1 MRRSHIVMIVAAAAM
16 VAVVAGVAI
25 SKKAGGNASGPGG
38 KGRGRG
44 GSTVF
49 SVKTETVKKETLH
62 GYVIANGEIESQNS
76 VNVFPDVGGKIME
89 TNVMLGSS
97 VRRGDIIAYVDP
109 NSPGQYYKKS
119 PVYAP
124 INGSIISTPL
134 KNGTTVSTGTVIA
147 IVGDI
152 SNLQVSAD
160 IPERYVAVLKTGLK
174 AEVSVE
180 AYPGV
185 VFNATVTRVSPVVDT
200 TSRTKE
206 VVLHFDKKDE
216 RVNAGMF
223 GKIKLYTV
231 DYAGCVT
238 MPADALVSLNDEYY
252 AYVVKEGGDSV
263 ERRKVKTGET
273 VDGRI
278 QILEGV
284 KEGEKVVI
292 QGQTSLNDGSK
303 IRDITNGTTK
313 NEQAEASNEK
323 KSENPERKERSGERS
338 GKGEGANSERSGQRP
353 N

>member
-1 MRRSHIVMIVAAAAM
+1 MRKSHIVMICAAAVT
-16 VAVVAGVAI
+16 VAVVAYVILG
-25 SKKAGGNASGPGG
+25 KKKDDGAAMG

-44 GSTVF
+44 GNTVF
-49 SVKTETVKKETLH
+49 SVKTQVVQKETLH

-76 VNVFPDVGGKIME
+76 VNVFPDVAGKIME

-97 VRRGDIIAYVDP
+97 VNRGDIIAYVDP
-109 NSPGQYYKKS
+109 NAPGQYYKKS

-134 KNGTTVSTGTVIA
+134 KNGTTVNTSTVIA

-160 IPERYVAVLKTGLK
+160 IPERYVAVLKPGLK

-180 AYPGV
+180 AYPDL

-206 VVLHFDKKDE
+206 VILHFDQRDS
-216 RVNAGMF
+216 RVNAGLF
-223 GKIKLYTV
+223 GKIKLYTQ
-231 DYAGCVT
+231 DFSGQIT
-238 MPADALVSLNDEYY
+238 MPADALVSLNDVLY
-252 AYVVKEGGDSV
+252 AYVVKDDETV

-273 VDGRI
+273 VDGVI

-284 KEGEKVVI
+284 SEGEKVVV

-303 IRDITNGTTK
+303 IRDITNGV
-313 NEQAEASNEK
+313 Q
-323 KSENPERKERSGERS
+323 
-338 GKGEGANSERSGQRP
+338 KG
-353 N
+353 

>member
-1 MRRSHIVMIVAAAAM
+1 MRKSHIVMICAAAVT
-16 VAVVAGVAI
+16 VAVVAYVILG
-25 SKKAGGNASGPGG
+25 KKKDDGAAMG

-44 GSTVF
+44 GNTVF
-49 SVKTETVKKETLH
+49 SVKTQVVQKETLH

-76 VNVFPDVGGKIME
+76 VNVFPDVAGKIME

-97 VRRGDIIAYVDP
+97 VNRGDIIAYVDP
-109 NSPGQYYKKS
+109 NAPGQYYKKS

-134 KNGTTVSTGTVIA
+134 KNGTTVNTSTVIA

-160 IPERYVAVLKTGLK
+160 LPERYVAVLKPGLK

-180 AYPGV
+180 AYPDL

-206 VVLHFDKKDE
+206 VILHFDQRDS

-223 GKIKLYTV
+223 GKIKLYTQ
-231 DYAGCVT
+231 DFSGQIT
-238 MPADALVSLNDEYY
+238 MPADALVSLNDVLY
-252 AYVVKEGGDSV
+252 AYVVKDDETV

-273 VDGRI
+273 VDGVI

-284 KEGEKVVI
+284 SEGEKVVV

-303 IRDITNGTTK
+303 IRDITNGV
-313 NEQAEASNEK
+313 Q
-323 KSENPERKERSGERS
+323 
-338 GKGEGANSERSGQRP
+338 KG
-353 N
+353 

>member
-1 MRRSHIVMIVAAAAM
+1 MRRSYIVMIGAAALM
-16 VAVVAGVAI
+16 VAVVAGVVI
-25 SKKAGGNASGPGG
+25 SKKAGGNAPGG
-38 KGRGRG
+38 KGKGRG

-89 TNVMLGSS
+89 TNVMLGST
-97 VRRGDIIAYVDP
+97 VRRGDVIAYVDP

-160 IPERYVAVLKTGLK
+160 IPERYVAVLKNGLK

-206 VVLHFDKKDE
+206 VILHFDQRDE

-231 DYAGCVT
+231 DYAGYVT

-252 AYVVKEGGDSV
+252 AYVVKDGGDSV

-284 KEGEKVVI
+284 NEGEKVVI

-303 IRDITNGTTK
+303 IRDITSGTTK

-323 KSENPERKERSGERS
+323 KSENPERKERSGER
-338 GKGEGANSERSGQRP
+338 K
-353 N
+353 

>member
-1 MRRSHIVMIVAAAAM
+1 MRKSHIVMICAVAVT
-16 VAVVAGVAI
+16 VAVVAYVALG
-25 SKKAGGNASGPGG
+25 KKKDDGAAMG

-44 GSTVF
+44 GNTVF
-49 SVKTETVKKETLH
+49 SVKTQVVQKETLH

-76 VNVFPDVGGKIME
+76 VNVFPDVAGKIME

-97 VRRGDIIAYVDP
+97 VNRGDIIAYVDP
-109 NSPGQYYKKS
+109 NAPGQYYKKS

-134 KNGTTVSTGTVIA
+134 KNGTTVNTSTVIA

-160 IPERYVAVLKTGLK
+160 IPERYVAVLKPGLK

-180 AYPGV
+180 AYPDL

-206 VVLHFDKKDE
+206 VILHFDQRNS
-216 RVNAGMF
+216 RVNAGMV
-223 GKIKLYTV
+223 GKIKLYTQ
-231 DYAGCVT
+231 DFSGQIT
-238 MPADALVSLNDEYY
+238 MPADALVSLNDVLY
-252 AYVVKEGGDSV
+252 AYVVKDDETV
-263 ERRKVKTGET
+263 ERRKVKIGET
-273 VDGRI
+273 VDGVI

-284 KEGEKVVI
+284 SEGEKVVV

-303 IRDITNGTTK
+303 IRDITNGV
-313 NEQAEASNEK
+313 Q
-323 KSENPERKERSGERS
+323 
-338 GKGEGANSERSGQRP
+338 KG
-353 N
+353 

>member
-1 MRRSHIVMIVAAAAM
+1 MRKSHIVMICAAAVT
-16 VAVVAGVAI
+16 VAVVAYVILG
-25 SKKAGGNASGPGG
+25 KKKDAGAAMG

-44 GSTVF
+44 GNTVF
-49 SVKTETVKKETLH
+49 SVKTQVVQKETLH

-76 VNVFPDVGGKIME
+76 VNVFPDVAGKIME

-97 VRRGDIIAYVDP
+97 VNRGDIIAYVDP
-109 NSPGQYYKKS
+109 NAPGQYYKKS

-134 KNGTTVSTGTVIA
+134 KNGTTVNTSTVIA

-160 IPERYVAVLKTGLK
+160 IPERYVAVLKPGLK

-180 AYPGV
+180 AYPDL

-206 VVLHFDKKDE
+206 VILHFDQRDS

-223 GKIKLYTV
+223 GKIKLYTQ
-231 DYAGCVT
+231 DFSGQIT
-238 MPADALVSLNDEYY
+238 MPADALVSLNDVLY
-252 AYVVKEGGDSV
+252 AYVVKDDETV

-273 VDGRI
+273 VDGVI

-284 KEGEKVVI
+284 SEGEKVVV

-303 IRDITNGTTK
+303 IRDITNGV
-313 NEQAEASNEK
+313 Q
-323 KSENPERKERSGERS
+323 
-338 GKGEGANSERSGQRP
+338 KG
-353 N
+353 

>member
-1 MRRSHIVMIVAAAAM
+1 MRRSHIVMICAALA
-16 VAVVAGVAI
+16 VAGTLAYVGTR
-25 SKKAGGNASGPGG
+25 KKAGGASME

-44 GSTVF
+44 GNTVF
-49 SVKTETVKKETLH
+49 SVRTQIAQKETLH

-76 VNVFPDVGGKIME
+76 VNVFPDVSGKIME

-109 NSPGQYYKKS
+109 NAPGQYYKKS

-134 KNGTTVSTGTVIA
+134 KNGTTVSTNTVVA

-160 IPERYVAVLKTGLK
+160 IPERYVAVLRQGLK

-180 AYPGV
+180 AYPDV

-200 TSRTKE
+200 ASRTKE
-206 VVLHFDKKDE
+206 VILHFDEKDS

-223 GKIKLYTV
+223 GKVKLYTK
-231 DYAGCVT
+231 DYSGEVT
-238 MPADALVSLNDEYY
+238 MPADALVSLNDELY
-252 AYVVKEGGDSV
+252 AYIVKEDETV

-273 VDGRI
+273 VDGVV

-284 KEGEKVVI
+284 NEGEKVVI
-292 QGQTSLNDGSK
+292 QGQTSLNNGSK
-303 IRDITNGTTK
+303 VRDITNGVQK
-313 NEQAEASNEK
+313 AESGKVKTESEK
-323 KSENPERKERSGERS
+323 PEGEKSGERG
-338 GKGEGANSERSGQRP
+338 GKRP
-353 N
+353 NKE

>member
-1 MRRSHIVMIVAAAAM
+1 MRKSHIVMICAAAVT
-16 VAVVAGVAI
+16 VAVVDYVILGKKKDAGA
-25 SKKAGGNASGPGG
+25 AMG

-44 GSTVF
+44 GNTVF
-49 SVKTETVKKETLH
+49 SVKTQVVQKETLH

-76 VNVFPDVGGKIME
+76 VNVFPDVAGKIME

-97 VRRGDIIAYVDP
+97 VNRGDIIAYVDP
-109 NSPGQYYKKS
+109 NAPGQYYKKS

-134 KNGTTVSTGTVIA
+134 KNGTTVNTSTVIA

-160 IPERYVAVLKTGLK
+160 IPERYVAVLKPGLK

-180 AYPGV
+180 AYPDL

-206 VVLHFDKKDE
+206 VILHFDQRDS

-223 GKIKLYTV
+223 GKIKLYTQ
-231 DYAGCVT
+231 DFSGQIT
-238 MPADALVSLNDEYY
+238 MPADALVSLNDVLY
-252 AYVVKEGGDSV
+252 AYVVKDDETV

-273 VDGRI
+273 VDGVI

-284 KEGEKVVI
+284 SEGEKVVV

-303 IRDITNGTTK
+303 IRDITNGV
-313 NEQAEASNEK
+313 Q
-323 KSENPERKERSGERS
+323 
-338 GKGEGANSERSGQRP
+338 KG
-353 N
+353 

>member
-1 MRRSHIVMIVAAAAM
+1 MRKSHIVMICAAAVT
-16 VAVVAGVAI
+16 VAVVAYVALG
-25 SKKAGGNASGPGG
+25 KKKNDGAAMG

-44 GSTVF
+44 GNTVF
-49 SVKTETVKKETLH
+49 SVKTQVVQKETLH

-76 VNVFPDVGGKIME
+76 VNVFPDVAGKIME

-97 VRRGDIIAYVDP
+97 VNRGDIIAYVDP
-109 NSPGQYYKKS
+109 NAPGQYYKKS

-134 KNGTTVSTGTVIA
+134 KNGTTVNTSTVIA

-160 IPERYVAVLKTGLK
+160 IPERYVAVLKPGLK

-180 AYPGV
+180 AYPDL

-206 VVLHFDKKDE
+206 VILHFDQRDS

-223 GKIKLYTV
+223 GKIKLYTQ
-231 DYAGCVT
+231 DFSGQIT
-238 MPADALVSLNDEYY
+238 MPADALVSLNDVLY
-252 AYVVKEGGDSV
+252 AYVVKDDETV

-273 VDGRI
+273 VDGVI

-284 KEGEKVVI
+284 SEGEKVVV

-303 IRDITNGTTK
+303 IRDITNGV
-313 NEQAEASNEK
+313 Q
-323 KSENPERKERSGERS
+323 
-338 GKGEGANSERSGQRP
+338 KG
-353 N
+353 

>member
-1 MRRSHIVMIVAAAAM
+1 MACAAAAM
-16 VAVVAGVAI
+16 VAVVAYVAI
-25 SKKAGGNASGPGG
+25 SKKSGGNAGMG

-44 GSTVF
+44 SGNTVF
-49 SVKTETVKKETLH
+49 TVKTETVQKETLH

-76 VNVFPDVGGKIME
+76 VNVFPDVSGKIME

-97 VRRGDIIAYVDP
+97 VRRGDVIAYVDP

-134 KNGTTVSTGTVIA
+134 KNGTTVSTSTVIA

-152 SNLQVSAD
+152 ANLQVSAD
-160 IPERYVAVLKTGLK
+160 IPERYVAVLKPGLK

-206 VVLHFDKKDE
+206 VILHFDERDS

-223 GKIKLYTV
+223 GKIKLYTQ
-231 DYAGCVT
+231 DYAGEVT

-252 AYVVKEGGDSV
+252 AYVVKDGGDTV
-263 ERRKVKTGET
+263 ERRKVKTGQS

-284 KEGEKVVI
+284 NEGEKVVI

-323 KSENPERKERSGERS
+323 KNENPERKERSGERI
-338 GKGEGANSERSGQRP
+338 GKGEGANSERSGERK
-353 N
+353 

>member
-1 MRRSHIVMIVAAAAM
+1 MRKSHKVMLCAVGLTVAALAF
-16 VAVVAGVAI
+16 VIV
-25 SKKAGGNASGPGG
+25 SKKLSATDEKT

-49 SVKTETVKKETLH
+49 SVKTQIVRKETLH

-97 VRRGDIIAYVDP
+97 VRRGDVIAYVDP

-134 KNGTTVSTGTVIA
+134 KNGTTVTTSTVLA

-160 IPERYVAVLKTGLK
+160 IPERYVALLRPGLK

-180 AYPGV
+180 AYPGI

-206 VVLHFDKKDE
+206 ILLHFDKRDG

-223 GKIKLYTV
+223 GKIKLYTK
-231 DYAGCVT
+231 DYSDEIV
-238 MPADALVSLNDEYY
+238 MPEESLVSLNDEYY
-252 AYVVKEGGDSV
+252 AYVVADGGDSV
-263 ERRKVKTGET
+263 ERRKVRTGQS
-273 VDGRI
+273 VDGKI
-278 QILEGV
+278 QILEGLR
-284 KEGEKVVI
+284 EGERVVT

-303 IRDITNGTTK
+303 IRDITEGVPQK
-313 NEQAEASNEK
+313 D
-323 KSENPERKERSGERS
+323 G
-338 GKGEGANSERSGQRP
+338 GEGKLK
-353 N
+353 

>member
-1 MRRSHIVMIVAAAAM
+1 MRKSHIVMICAVAVT
-16 VAVVAGVAI
+16 VAVVAYVALG
-25 SKKAGGNASGPGG
+25 KKKDDGAAMG

-44 GSTVF
+44 GNTVF
-49 SVKTETVKKETLH
+49 SVKTQVVQKETLH

-76 VNVFPDVGGKIME
+76 VNVFPDVAGKIME

-97 VRRGDIIAYVDP
+97 VNRGDIIAYVDP
-109 NSPGQYYKKS
+109 NAPGQYYKKS

-134 KNGTTVSTGTVIA
+134 KNGTTVNTSTVIA

-160 IPERYVAVLKTGLK
+160 IPERYVAVLKPGLK

-180 AYPGV
+180 AYPDL

-206 VVLHFDKKDE
+206 VILHFDQRNS

-223 GKIKLYTV
+223 GKIKLYTQ
-231 DYAGCVT
+231 DFSGQIT
-238 MPADALVSLNDEYY
+238 MPADALVSLNDVLY
-252 AYVVKEGGDSV
+252 AYVVKDDETV
-263 ERRKVKTGET
+263 ERRKVKIGET
-273 VDGRI
+273 VDGVI

-284 KEGEKVVI
+284 SEGEKVVV

-303 IRDITNGTTK
+303 IRDITNGV
-313 NEQAEASNEK
+313 Q
-323 KSENPERKERSGERS
+323 
-338 GKGEGANSERSGQRP
+338 KG
-353 N
+353 

>member
-1 MRRSHIVMIVAAAAM
+1 MRKSHIVMICAAL
-16 VAVVAGVAI
+16 AVVGTLGYVRTR
-25 SKKAGGNASGPGG
+25 KKDGGAQMG
-38 KGRGRG
+38 KGRGKG
-44 GSTVF
+44 GTTVF
-49 SVKTETVKKETLH
+49 SVKTQVAQKETLH

-76 VNVFPDVGGKIME
+76 VNVFPDVAGKIME
-89 TNVMLGSS
+89 TKVILGST

-109 NSPGQYYKKS
+109 NAPGQYYKKS

-134 KNGTTVSTGTVIA
+134 KNGTTVSTNTVIA

-160 IPERYVAVLKTGLK
+160 IPERYVAVLKQGLK

-180 AYPGV
+180 AYPDV

-200 TSRTKE
+200 ASRTKE
-206 VVLHFDKKDE
+206 VILHFDERDS

-223 GKIKLYTV
+223 GKVKLYTK
-231 DYAGCVT
+231 DYSGEVT
-238 MPADALVSLNDEYY
+238 MPADALVSLNDELY
-252 AYVVKEGGDSV
+252 AYVVKDDETV

-273 VDGRI
+273 VDGMI

-284 KEGEKVVI
+284 NDGEKVVI

-303 IRDITNGTTK
+303 IRDITNGV
-313 NEQAEASNEK
+313 QK
-323 KSENPERKERSGERS
+323 KESK
-338 GKGEGANSERSGQRP
+338 GKK
-353 N
+353 

>member
-1 MRRSHIVMIVAAAAM
+1 MRRSHIVMICAAALM

-25 SKKAGGNASGPGG
+25 SKKSGGNTSGG
-38 KGRGRG
+38 KGKGRG

-89 TNVMLGSS
+89 TNVMLGST

-185 VFNATVTRVSPVVDT
+185 VFKATVTRVSPVVDT

-206 VVLHFDKKDE
+206 VILHFDQKDE

-231 DYAGCVT
+231 DYEGMVT
-238 MPADALVSLNDEYY
+238 MPADALVTLNDEYY
-252 AYVVKEGGDSV
+252 AYVVKEGGESV

-303 IRDITNGTTK
+303 IRDITK
-313 NEQAEASNEK
+313 
-323 KSENPERKERSGERS
+323 
-338 GKGEGANSERSGQRP
+338 
-353 N
+353 

>member
-1 MRRSHIVMIVAAAAM
+1 MRRSHIVMISAAAA
-16 VAVVAGVAI
+16 VVLVVAGVAI
-25 SKKAGGNASGPGG
+25 SKKKNADGMAGG

-44 GSTVF
+44 GNTVF
-49 SVKTETVKKETLH
+49 SVKTQVVQKETLH

-76 VNVFPDVGGKIME
+76 VNVFPDVAGKIME

-97 VRRGDIIAYVDP
+97 VNRGDIIAYVDP
-109 NSPGQYYKKS
+109 NAPGQYYKKS

-134 KNGTTVSTGTVIA
+134 KNGTTVSTNTVVA

-152 SNLQVSAD
+152 ANLQVSAD

-180 AYPGV
+180 AYPDV

-206 VVLHFDKKDE
+206 VILHFDERDS

-223 GKIKLYTV
+223 GKIKLYTK
-231 DYAGCVT
+231 DYAGEIV
-238 MPADALVSLNDEYY
+238 MPSDALVSLNDELY
-252 AYVVKEGGDSV
+252 AYVVKEGSTV

-273 VDGRI
+273 VDGI
-278 QILEGV
+278 VQILEGV

-303 IRDITNGTTK
+303 IRDITSGVQK
-313 NEQAEASNEK
+313 DEK
-323 KSENPERKERSGERS
+323 KDENSEKGQRAAGGEKPKSGERPQ
-338 GKGEGANSERSGQRP
+338 KKE
-353 N
+353 

>member
-1 MRRSHIVMIVAAAAM
+1 MICAAAVT
-16 VAVVAGVAI
+16 VAVVAYVILG
-25 SKKAGGNASGPGG
+25 KKKDDGAAMG

-44 GSTVF
+44 GNTVF
-49 SVKTETVKKETLH
+49 SVKTQVVQKETLH

-76 VNVFPDVGGKIME
+76 VNVFPDVAGKIME

-97 VRRGDIIAYVDP
+97 VNRGDIIAYVDP
-109 NSPGQYYKKS
+109 NAPGQYYKKS

-134 KNGTTVSTGTVIA
+134 KNGTTVNTSTVIA

-160 IPERYVAVLKTGLK
+160 IPERYVAVLKPGLK

-180 AYPGV
+180 AYPDL

-206 VVLHFDKKDE
+206 VILHFDQRDS

-223 GKIKLYTV
+223 GKIKLYTQ
-231 DYAGCVT
+231 DFSGQIT
-238 MPADALVSLNDEYY
+238 MPADALVSLNDVLY
-252 AYVVKEGGDSV
+252 AYVVKDDETV

-273 VDGRI
+273 VDGVI

-284 KEGEKVVI
+284 SEGEKVVV

-303 IRDITNGTTK
+303 IRDITNGV
-313 NEQAEASNEK
+313 Q
-323 KSENPERKERSGERS
+323 
-338 GKGEGANSERSGQRP
+338 KG
-353 N
+353 

>member
-1 MRRSHIVMIVAAAAM
+1 MRKSHIVMACAAAAM
-16 VAVVAGVAI
+16 VAVVAYVAI
-25 SKKAGGNASGPGG
+25 SKKSGGNAGMG

-44 GSTVF
+44 SGNTVF
-49 SVKTETVKKETLH
+49 TVKTETVQKETLH

-76 VNVFPDVGGKIME
+76 VNVFPDVSGKIME

-97 VRRGDIIAYVDP
+97 VRRGDVIAYVDP

-134 KNGTTVSTGTVIA
+134 KNGTTVSTSTVIA

-152 SNLQVSAD
+152 ANLQVSAD
-160 IPERYVAVLKTGLK
+160 IPERYVAVLKPGLK

-206 VVLHFDKKDE
+206 VILHFDERDS

-223 GKIKLYTV
+223 GKIKLYTQ
-231 DYAGCVT
+231 DYAGEVT

-252 AYVVKEGGDSV
+252 AYVVKEGGDTV
-263 ERRKVKTGET
+263 ERRKVKTGQS

-284 KEGEKVVI
+284 NEGEKVVI

-313 NEQAEASNEK
+313 NEQAEAGNEK

-338 GKGEGANSERSGQRP
+338 GKGEGANGERSGERK
-353 N
+353 